1 MKKLL
6 SFILILAL
14 VLSSISFAFAEPDT
28 WAFADSE
35 KNKLQAYDEK
45 QSKWENANIKGYKE
59 LEYVW
64 FRYISDNTSISR
76 YQIEFD
82 YFDTDTYGFDEVAP
96 GIDFYD
102 SSGTEIDM
110 SGKYDTDVDKST
122 VDGIIT
128 LTIDITDNTELPDT
142 FAFAFAARLAGPGQ
156 SSQWPGASLHARL
169 VTGGNKE
176 VSIALP
182 PYGTLDVTKTFV
194 GDERPNEVVIQFSGD
209 YNYEITLNAGNSW
222 HGVIPN
228 VEPGDYDVSEEDLGE
243 YWSVLYDPATVT
255 VNEKDTS
262 YVEVTN
268 TYDEP
273 EYFGDVMFHKYFE
286 FLDEGTTPASVNIN
300 WGDEDV
306 VIDSDDG
313 WTELVEDMP
322 VGSYPTSEDSLGS
335 YWTYE
340 IMYAVGETTPTSI
353 GTSGD
358 IPVVDG
364 QTTHVF
370 IYNTYD
376 EPEYFGDVMF
386 HKYFEFLDEGT
397 TPASVNINW
406 GDEDVVIDSDDGWT
420 ELVEDMPVGSYPTS
434 EDSLGSYWTYEI
446 MYAVGETTPTSIGTS
461 GDIPVVDGQT
471 THVFI
476 YNTYDEPTVEEYG
489 TVVVNK
495 EFTGADT
502 PEEIYIE
509 YQLWEDGGS
518 MIATASALWD
528 GEGWTATFMYVD
540 PGDYY
545 IVEVP
550 VPGWTLV
557 AYDPDGF
564 TLQSDGTV
572 YVMVVNDYNDE
583 PTYTVDIE
591 KTVDPT
597 SHYTGGGPVTYT
609 VTFENTSSVTYG
621 AFWVMDEAD
630 WFVPENASD
639 FNSDMDGV
647 PITTDGDIFFNDGP
661 HAIPFGPGSVVTATW
676 KYDSS
681 DLSVGTYQNTVT
693 GCAWLGGIY
702 ESQLTDQVEIPLEPA
717 ACDTDSASFTVRSRT
732 ITRDDDPGVRIEKD
746 VDMDEASVGDT
757 VTYTI
762 EVTNNG
768 DVSLT
773 DVVVVDDMIGVEWEI
788 GTLGVGDSESEE
800 FEYTIQE
807 GDFEDGE
814 FVNVAEV
821 TADSREGSVSDEDDA
836 TVEEETIDVPPVTPP
851 ETPPE
856 IVPPLVVPPQ
866 ALPQTGQAGAGIFYG
881 LGSLLLAA
889 GYGFRKKERD

>member
-286 FLDEGTTPASVNIN
+286 FLDEGTTPTSVNIN
-300 WGDEDV
+300 WGDADV
-306 VIDSDDG
+306 
-313 WTELVEDMP
+313 E
-322 VGSYPTSEDSLGS
+322 
-335 YWTYE
+335 
-340 IMYAVGETTPTSI
+340 
-353 GTSGD
+353 
-358 IPVVDG
+358 
-364 QTTHVF
+364 
-370 IYNTYD
+370 
-376 EPEYFGDVMF
+376 
-386 HKYFEFLDEGT
+386 
-397 TPASVNINW
+397 
-406 GDEDVVIDSDDGWT
+406 IDSDDGWT